1 MKELI
6 KKMWRLNR
14 AIVSTGFNT
23 ALDCIKQE
31 IDLKILSFET
41 GKEFDTWKIPRKW
54 ELDEAYLIDMDTGKK
69 LLDTHDNILHV
80 VIGSLPFD
88 SEIEKEKLAR
98 HLHYDKKRPEF
109 IPCVYKYYDNLDWGF
124 CCTKA
129 QYDKV
134 MKSQRLK
141 AVIKTAYSDG
151 ELKLG
156 EFTVKGKSPD
166 TIYILSHLDGP
177 GQANDS
183 LSGAAVS
190 VELVKRL
197 SNIQTY
203 YTYKF
208 LYLPGTI
215 GPMVY
220 LHSNPDVVKNG
231 VAAII
236 LEMLGNNSTLTLQH
250 SLHKDEY
257 IDRVLHY
264 ILSREGKPFKERDFG
279 KIIYNGERIFNA
291 PGIDIPT
298 VSLSRLESGDLP
310 FHEYRTSGDSP
321 DIIDESRLKEAVD
334 VVLKTINIL
343 ENDFVP
349 VRKYFGI
356 PFLSKYGL
364 WVEWSQYP
372 ELRVQINNI
381 LFLLN
386 NNNSVF
392 EIARELNLD
401 YKEVYEFINKMA
413 ENKLVD
419 KRQVFISEN

>member
-23 ALDCIKQE
+23 ALDYIKEE

-54 ELDEAYLIDMDTGKK
+54 DIDEAYLIDMDTGKK

-80 VIGSLPFD
+80 VIGSLSFD
-88 SEIEKEKLAR
+88 SEIEKEKLIR
-98 HLHYDKKRPEF
+98 HLHYDKKRPES

-129 QYDKV
+129 QYDKI
-134 MKSQRLK
+134 MKSQRLR
-141 AVIKTAYSDG
+141 AVIKTTYSDG
-151 ELKLG
+151 ELRLG
-156 EFTVKGKSPD
+156 EYTVKGKSEQ

-177 GQANDS
+177 GQANDN
-183 LSGAAVS
+183 LSGVAVS
-190 VELVKRL
+190 VELAKRL
-197 SNIQTY
+197 SKMQTY

-220 LHSNPDVVKNG
+220 LHSNPDVIENG
-231 VAAII
+231 IGAII
-236 LEMLGNNSTLTLQH
+236 LEMLGSDSTLTLQH
-250 SLHKDEY
+250 SLQKDEY
-257 IDRVLHY
+257 LDKVLY
-264 ILSREGKPFKERDFG
+264 YVLSREGKSFKEREFG
-279 KIIYNGERIFNA
+279 RIIYNGERIFNA

-298 VSLSRLESGDLP
+298 VSLSRVEPGDLP
-310 FHEYRTSGDSP
+310 FPEYRTSTDTP
-321 DIIDESRLKEAVD
+321 DIIDESRLEEAVHI
-334 VVLKTINIL
+334 VLKTIDIL
-343 ENDFVP
+343 EKDYVP
-349 VRKYFGI
+349 LRKYFGI

-386 NNNSVF
+386 NNNSIF

-401 YKEVYEFINKMA
+401 FKEVYDFINKMM
-413 ENKLVD
+413 ENKLVE
-419 KRQVFISEN
+419 KQQVYVSEN